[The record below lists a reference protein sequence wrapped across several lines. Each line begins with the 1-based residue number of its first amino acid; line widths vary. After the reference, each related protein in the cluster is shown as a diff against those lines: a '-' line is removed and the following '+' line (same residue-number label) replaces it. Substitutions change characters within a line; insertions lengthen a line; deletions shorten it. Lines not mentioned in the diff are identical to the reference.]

1 MHQDTDTWPPGGGHV
16 PLMPWPAERT
26 SAEIHCASRCTG
38 VQTDT
43 HPKHNP
49 HTQTHCPRT
58 HALREQGHTL
68 KKARWCRARAHE
80 SRVSEYAF
88 HWVDIA
94 KGLSSEAGVFSL
106 GVFQAEISLG
116 FVCLGGVHVFF
127 VVVYSSNSP

>member
-1 MHQDTDTWPPGGGHV
+1 MVRVHTGTLRGQSPGEVFTRMALFRYTWHFMG
-16 PLMPWPAERT
+16 
-26 SAEIHCASRCTG
+26 
-38 VQTDT
+38 
-43 HPKHNP
+43 
-49 HTQTHCPRT
+49 
-58 HALREQGHTL
+58 
-68 KKARWCRARAHE
+68 
-80 SRVSEYAF
+80 SEYAF